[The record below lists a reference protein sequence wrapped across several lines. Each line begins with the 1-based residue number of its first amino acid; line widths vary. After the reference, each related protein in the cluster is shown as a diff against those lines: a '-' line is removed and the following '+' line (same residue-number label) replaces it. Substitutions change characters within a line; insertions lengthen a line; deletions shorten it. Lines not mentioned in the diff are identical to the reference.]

1 MALGACGGSEV
12 ILGIFH
18 SPHNL
23 TAKFVSPG
31 GQPTPRCIK
40 AAEMNMH
47 MIEFGLG
54 AIKVCQ
60 ICTSSVAWKY
70 SFEVGVDGVGS
81 RSRFKSL

>member
-1 MALGACGGSEV
+1 M

-31 GQPTPRCIK
+31 GQSTSRCIK
-40 AAEMNMH
+40 AVEMNMH

-54 AIKVCQ
+54 AIKVFQ

-70 SFEVGVDGVGS
+70 SSEVGVDGVGS
-81 RSRFKSL
+81 LSRLKSL